1 MTIDPTV
8 IRCDCGL
15 MVQVIDRVAGQ
26 FTCSNRACKNF
37 GKVFQAKPVPGVAR
51 RVHSAGPKPDLT
63 DSHGHTI

>member
-1 MTIDPTV
+1 
-8 IRCDCGL
+8 